1 MPDYY
6 FKVRILKY
14 VSHNYYDFHMSMNF
28 AEESTKFWENL
39 NNSELVNK
47 YLKIIPKDKF
57 NRNFNLLT

>member
-28 AEESTKFWENL
+28 AEESTNL
-39 NNSELVNK
+39 KLNDK
-47 YLKIIPKDKF
+47 IILKIAIISISVNITLILNSGKI
-57 NRNFNLLT
+57 